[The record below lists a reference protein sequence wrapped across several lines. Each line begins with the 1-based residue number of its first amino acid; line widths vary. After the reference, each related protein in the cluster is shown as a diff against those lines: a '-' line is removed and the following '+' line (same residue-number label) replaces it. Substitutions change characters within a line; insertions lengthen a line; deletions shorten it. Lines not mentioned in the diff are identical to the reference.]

1 MHHDTLSAR
10 RNANAVD
17 NFSTSIIV
25 FGSGRMGSRIAA
37 LACDDRA
44 FDLRACVTH
53 DRSSRLGAIVREAR
67 TNANGATDSPRV
79 VLETAKNA
87 VKTAVSA
94 DVVIDFS
101 SESGLHDSIALAHAM
116 NASLLVGTTGL
127 SPASIDA
134 LRAAS
139 RDRAVLLAPN
149 TSLGVAALSVLV
161 QQASKLLGSEY
172 HCSIVEAHHAMKKDA
187 PSGTALRLAQAARDA
202 GHALRDDQIIAMRG
216 GDVIGEHTVR
226 FAGPG
231 EYIELTHRATS
242 RDLFARGALRSAA
255 WLKGKPPKW
264 YSMHDVLGLP
274 Q

>member
-53 DRSSRLGAIVREAR
+53 DRSSRLGAIVREAC

-242 RDLFARGALRSAA
+242 RDLFARGALRAAA
-255 WLKGKPPKW
+255 WLKGKPPKL

>member
-1 MHHDTLSAR
+1 
-10 RNANAVD
+10 VD

-44 FDLRACVTH
+44 FDVRACVTH
-53 DRSSRLGAIVREAR
+53 ERSKRLGALVREAR
-67 TNANGATDSPRV
+67 AGENGATDSPRV

-87 VKTAVSA
+87 AQTAVFE

-101 SESGLHDSIALAHAM
+101 SEIGLRDSLALARAM

-127 SPASIDA
+127 SPASVDA
-134 LRAAS
+134 LKDAS
-139 RDRAVLLAPN
+139 RERAVLLAPN

-161 QQASKLLGSEY
+161 QQASKVLGSEY
-172 HCSIVEAHHAMKKDA
+172 HCSIVEAHHALKKDA
-187 PSGTALRLAQAARDA
+187 PSGTALRLAQVARDA

-242 RDLFARGALRSAA
+242 RDLFARGALRAAA
-255 WLKGKPPKW
+255 WLRGKPPKW

-274 Q
+274 G